1 MPLPQLTLLTLHS
14 ALHAHMYIK
23 LIMQLMQLMDRLLK
37 KVNLNLRLLTYHVLA
52 VTQTDGIMEFVPDS
66 FAFSA
71 VG

>member
-1 MPLPQLTLLTLHS
+1 
-14 ALHAHMYIK
+14 
-23 LIMQLMQLMDRLLK
+23 MQLMQLMDRLLK

-71 VG
+71 VCYY